1 MLYVNLAI
9 RTYPKSLHDG
19 HIETKIRQTES
30 IRTRQTEKTVD
41 LFYIFLSCFFIYT
54 AESVVKTIL
63 IQYHCCIKLSL
74 LLLLPLPEDPE
85 DPDAPGE
92 ASLLFI

>member
-1 MLYVNLAI
+1 MMDILKQKFGKQNPEEQDKRKKQLI
-9 RTYPKSLHDG
+9 F
-19 HIETKIRQTES
+19 
-30 IRTRQTEKTVD
+30 
-41 LFYIFLSCFFIYT
+41 FYIFLSCFFIYT